1 MGEFDADERLSSR
14 TRDDIERR
22 TPFRGRHFVLKNRRG
37 ETRHIL
43 LSGVPVFD
51 EESGAFRGYRGTGT
65 DITGKIAAGRLLAE
79 ANNRLEES
87 YTELRRRN
95 DELRI
100 ALEHS
105 KLAESEKLDFMA
117 MISHELKTPLN
128 SIIGFSDAA
137 IQRVHGPIVG
147 AYADYFENIHKAGRH
162 LYAIISDLLDMAS
175 LERQEPTIKS
185 ARESVQSL
193 IDEAVS
199 LVDPEA
205 KAQDLDLDAL
215 RPKTDVFVRCDHLRA
230 RQILVNL
237 IGNALK
243 FTPARG
249 KIGIDVER
257 RGDGMV
263 AVTVWD
269 TGIGI
274 PADKLSR
281 VFDKFYQVE
290 QNVPKR
296 GDGGSGLGLSISRHL
311 ARLMGGDLS
320 VTSIA
325 GKGSRF
331 TVTLP
336 EADAA

>member
-1 MGEFDADERLSSR
+1 
-14 TRDDIERR
+14 
-22 TPFRGRHFVLKNRRG
+22 
-37 ETRHIL
+37 
-43 LSGVPVFD
+43 
-51 EESGAFRGYRGTGT
+51 
-65 DITGKIAAGRLLAE
+65 
-79 ANNRLEES
+79 
-87 YTELRRRN
+87 
-95 DELRI
+95 
-100 ALEHS
+100 
-105 KLAESEKLDFMA
+105 
-117 MISHELKTPLN
+117 
-128 SIIGFSDAA
+128 
-137 IQRVHGPIVG
+137 
-147 AYADYFENIHKAGRH
+147 
-162 LYAIISDLLDMAS
+162 MAS